1 MFVTEESDTD
11 TFCQSWTC
19 LAGMSG
25 YALSLAK
32 KSADIAE
39 DMIRLYEE
47 AAQEYCSTIEARSL
61 HARLIN

>member
-1 MFVTEESDTD
+1 MRHQCDLVFLQKLMFVTEESDTD

-32 KSADIAE
+32 KAPIS
-39 DMIRLYEE
+39 L
-47 AAQEYCSTIEARSL
+47 ST
-61 HARLIN
+61 